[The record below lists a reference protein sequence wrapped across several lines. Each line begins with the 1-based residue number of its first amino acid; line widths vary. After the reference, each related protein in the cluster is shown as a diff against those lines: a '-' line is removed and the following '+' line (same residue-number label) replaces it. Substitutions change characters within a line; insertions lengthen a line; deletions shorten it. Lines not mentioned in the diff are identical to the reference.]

1 MDVKRSPVPLPDNAT
16 CTPVLVKVFFC
27 YVYSDFHYDKSV
39 FSDDHIQVI
48 RSVPIQFR
56 IKTFFYLVALLV
68 ASAPGLASWRLRFRL
83 LFLLRSLL
91 QI

>member
-39 FSDDHIQVI
+39 FSDDHIQII
-48 RSVPIQFR
+48 RSDPVPNQD
-56 IKTFFYLVALLV
+56 FFLP
-68 ASAPGLASWRLRFRL
+68 SRPFGGFGS
-83 LFLLRSLL
+83 RSR
-91 QI
+91 